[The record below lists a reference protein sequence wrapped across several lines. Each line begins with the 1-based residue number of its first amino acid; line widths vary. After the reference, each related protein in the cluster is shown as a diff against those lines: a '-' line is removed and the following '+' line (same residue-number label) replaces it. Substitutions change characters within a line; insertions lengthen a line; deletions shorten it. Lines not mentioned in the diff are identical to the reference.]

1 MFAFSNTFFFTI
13 EMFQGGAKMSVT
25 SRMTSAVSRIADA
38 AEESARSGEA
48 VKMTWS
54 PEELPEGFS
63 C

>member
-1 MFAFSNTFFFTI
+1 MLVTI
-13 EMFQGGAKMSVT
+13 LIFQGGAKMSVT

-38 AEESARSGEA
+38 AEESARTGEA